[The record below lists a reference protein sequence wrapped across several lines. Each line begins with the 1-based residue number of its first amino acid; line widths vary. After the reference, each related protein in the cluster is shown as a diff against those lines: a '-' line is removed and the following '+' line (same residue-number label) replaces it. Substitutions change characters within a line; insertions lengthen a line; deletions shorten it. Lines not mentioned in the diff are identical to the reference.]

1 MQKKSFKQKCLAWIL
16 SLAVAVTFIPMSAGI
31 AFADDEATP
40 EEATTVAAQSDEVTA
55 KSDPVD
61 ISGYYVKL
69 SVTSVVYDGKEH
81 KPTAELYTV
90 KNGIKI
96 ESTCY
101 DVTYPDAT
109 HDAYKKTGTFPVL
122 VTANGT
128 ADVSGTT
135 YTGSVKATFT
145 ITDEIS
151 NVKVFKQSGIN
162 GDKGSYIKEFGMS
175 HIKTDA
181 GAFTTSISTLQGDTS
196 SYVPVELLLSEA
208 GVSVVN
214 DKDVLQY
221 WTYSEPEKYFGY
233 WSFGTLKEYDGFYT
247 GSGSVLAA
255 FGKEYSVPAFLM
267 LDQVGK
273 SPRGGAGWKTGQA
286 GKMFPNSVSQIVYV
300 SMNIANLA
308 KGTASDVVY
317 DGTAVKPA
325 ATVMDGSTKVDVDVT
340 TAAKNVGPATA
351 TVTAK
356 DSSDYYGTQ
365 TVSYKILPKTTTL
378 KSVSKGKKKIIVEWA
393 AQKTL
398 TSGYQIRYSKKA
410 NLSNAK
416 YKTINKTRTTKKTIY
431 KLSKKTKYYVQVR
444 TFKTVR
450 GTKYYSAWSN
460 TKAAK
465 TK

>member
-128 ADVSGTT
+128 ADASGTT

-175 HIKTDA
+175 HITTDA
-181 GAFTTSISTLQGDTS
+181 AAFTTSISTLQGVTS

-300 SMNIANLA
+300 SMNIANLPA
-308 KGTASDVVY
+308 GTASDVVY

-325 ATVMDGSTKVDVDVT
+325 VTVQDGSTTVPVDVATSNV
-340 TAAKNVGPATA
+340 NVGPATA
-351 TVTAK
+351 TATATAA
-356 DSSDYYGTQ
+356 SDYYGTQ
-365 TVSYKILPKTTTL
+365 TVKYNVLPKATTL
-378 KSVSKGKKKIIVEWA
+378 KSVKKGKKKITVKWA
-393 AQKTL
+393 SQKTQ
-398 TSGYQIRYSKKA
+398 TSGYQIRYSKMSD
-410 NLSNAK
+410 LSGAK
-416 YKTINKTRTTKKTIY
+416 YKTVSSNKTVKKTVK
-431 KLSKKTKYYVQVR
+431 KLKKKTTYYVQVR
-444 TFKTVR
+444 TYKKVS
-450 GTKYYSAWSN
+450 GTKYYSPWSN
-460 TKAAK
+460 TKSVK